1 MRRDDAKFW
10 LFIRDI
16 KELLKKHK
24 VTLTTNRGGRVVVT
38 KDDGKYYTS
47 EVLVGGRM
55 RLTGEKDENPTP

>member
-38 KDDGKYYTS
+38 KDDGK
-47 EVLVGGRM
+47 
-55 RLTGEKDENPTP
+55 